1 MANNYSDSTGILIF
15 GAGGGVTPIIATLF
29 AVYEVLPTFPTD
41 QVMIKAMSES
51 SSTDWGNVTDHLI
64 EYAEELDIALADRDN
79 LAQILI
85 DIGVHHGV
93 TCEKYR
99 VLAAQADRESAG
111 GTGDADLGTLFD
123 LADMLDDGHHLE
135 AIRWEGAWHC
145 DKPRLFEFGGYGR
158 FDSNRVSMNEN
169 SSFISGFGENLHQAL
184 NARDM
189 EQAAKLVLS
198 RTREV
203 FDAILDEADRAE
215 LLRTVM
221 QQMTAKKPVPVPA

>member
-1 MANNYSDSTGILIF
+1 MSNNYSDSTGILIF

-41 QVMIKAMSES
+41 QAMIKAMSES

-64 EYAEELDIALADRDN
+64 EYAEERDIALADRDN

-99 VLAAQADRESAG
+99 ALAAQADRESAG

-158 FDSNRVSMNEN
+158 FDSTRVSVQEC
-169 SSFISGFGENLHQAL
+169 SSTLSGFGANLHDAL
-184 NARDM
+184 KARDM
-189 EQAAKLVLS
+189 ELAGKLVLS
-198 RTREV
+198 KTRDV
-203 FDAILDEADRAE
+203 FDAILDDADRAE
-215 LLRTVM
+215 LVKFVM
-221 QQMTAKKPVPVPA
+221 QQLEAKTPEPAIA